1 VIPERAVTVL
11 LSVLVIVLV
20 AVVRNVLA
28 ISPLSQLDRFAAQAM
43 RAINRTSSPA
53 LERNF

>member
-11 LSVLVIVLV
+11 LSVLVVVLV

-43 RAINRTSSPA
+43 PAINRT
-53 LERNF
+53 